1 MATRDELLA
10 QAAALDAEAIAAHSD
25 DRPQAALRRQAAELR
40 VQALGP
46 KPYPVLICS
55 SCFRLTGWL
64 GADGVCAPEPAPSQA
79 RERRLARQRAARPLP
94 AESGPLLRR
103 MRRTLGVGQPPRTAR
118 GRGSRVEPGE
128 TGPVAPEEGWELEV
142 PVKYEQEAPEGHD
155 LLVYFDV
162 ASVRFE
168 YGAWRPVDGSHS
180 GKPYRLGPREFAA
193 SLSGRGARRGVDRLR
208 AGGRRHNRRVWHAE
222 ADTAGRPCRRAQG
235 AARSR
240 GAPARDERP
249 ARLAGVYALCTFTAV
264 P

>member
-10 QAAALDAEAIAAHSD
+10 QAAALDAEAITAHSD
-25 DRPQAALRRQAAELR
+25 DRPQAVLRRQAAELR

-55 SCFRLTGWL
+55 SCFHLTGWL
-64 GADGVCAPEPAPSQA
+64 GADGACALDL
-79 RERRLARQRAARPLP
+79 RHRRHVSAGWPGNEWRVPLP

-103 MRRTLGVGQPPRTAR
+103 VRRTLGMGSRRDRAR
-118 GRGSRVEPGE
+118 AWLARVEPGE
-128 TGPVAPEEGWELEV
+128 AGPVAPEEGWELEV

-193 SLSGRGARRGVDRLR
+193 SLSVEALVEAWTDFVQEVGD
-208 AGGRRHNRRVWHAE
+208 HNRRVWHAE
-222 ADTAGRPCRRAQG
+222 ATRRVAHAVELKARHE
-235 AARSR
+235 AAELQR
-240 GAPARDERP
+240 GTSD
-249 ARLAGVYALCTFTAV
+249 LLG
-264 P
+264 

>member
-10 QAAALDAEAIAAHSD
+10 RASALDAEAVAAHSD
-25 DRPQAALRRQAAELR
+25 ERPQAVLRRQAAELR

-64 GADGVCAPEPAPSQA
+64 GADGVCAPELRHRMHTSGTWPPPGAG
-79 RERRLARQRAARPLP
+79 RLPLP

-103 MRRTLGVGQPPRTAR
+103 LLRTLGL
-118 GRGSRVEPGE
+118 GSRRDRLRAWLARVEPGE

-142 PVKYEQEAPEGHD
+142 AVKYEQEAPEGPD
-155 LLVYFDV
+155 LLVCFDA

-180 GKPYRLGPREFAA
+180 GKPLRVGPRELPA
-193 SLSGRGARRGVDRLR
+193 SLPVAALVEAWTDFLQEV
-208 AGGRRHNRRVWHAE
+208 AEHNRHVWHA
-222 ADTAGRPCRRAQG
+222 D
-235 AARSR
+235 AARRVAHAAEVEARHEAAELQR
-240 GAPARDERP
+240 GTSD
-249 ARLAGVYALCTFTAV
+249 LLG
-264 P
+264 